1 MMSFQKVKAPR
12 SFGSHFVADED
23 HPWGVPVHELIDGK
37 WVETPEYKEM
47 MKK

>member
-1 MMSFQKVKAPR
+1 MDQFLNVNPPR
-12 SFGSHFVADED
+12 TFGSASITDRKTGETVHC
-23 HPWGVPVHELIDGK
+23 HELIDGK